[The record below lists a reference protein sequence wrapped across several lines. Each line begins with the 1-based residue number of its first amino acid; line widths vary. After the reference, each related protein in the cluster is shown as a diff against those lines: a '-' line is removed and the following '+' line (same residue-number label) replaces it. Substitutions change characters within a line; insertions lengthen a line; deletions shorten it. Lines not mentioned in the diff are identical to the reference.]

1 MTDPLGEGAIDAGAS
16 GAGSVPGQAVEP
28 ATLTVDASVPVAGFV
43 PGARSVPGATP
54 GDAVVPVAS
63 ADALPAASAVT
74 AEDAG
79 PADATG
85 DASLLRLLD
94 RLAGLLERSDLTEL
108 EVEAGGT
115 GMILRKPAALVQLA
129 TVATPGQTAGSGQ
142 RSDAAAGTARPAG
155 SGSSGGSNPSS
166 GSSSASGI
174 ASAPAPAAA
183 TVFGVRAPLTGIF
196 YASPGPGSPP
206 FVAVGREVVVGQ
218 VIGLIEAMKLFNE
231 IKSDQAGRVVR
242 VIAEDGAL
250 VKAKQPLIE
259 VVPL

>member
-1 MTDPLGEGAIDAGAS
+1 MTDPLAED
-16 GAGSVPGQAVEP
+16 AGSVPGQAVEP
-28 ATLTVDASVPVAGFV
+28 ATLTVDASVPVA
-43 PGARSVPGATP
+43 ASVPVLPGTAASAAADGNATP
-54 GDAVVPVAS
+54 A
-63 ADALPAASAVT
+63 ADEALPAAA
-74 AEDAG
+74 AG
-79 PADATG
+79 PVDAAG
-85 DASLLRLLD
+85 DASLLALVD

-115 GMILRKPAALVQLA
+115 GLILRKPAALAPLA
-129 TVATPGQTAGSGQ
+129 TFATAGQPAGSGQ
-142 RSDAAAGTARPAG
+142 RSDAPAGTARPAG
-155 SGSSGGSNPSS
+155 PSGGSSPSS
-166 GSSSASGI
+166 GSSSASGV
-174 ASAPAPAAA
+174 ASAPAAVVASVLA
-183 TVFGVRAPLTGIF
+183 VRAPLTGIF